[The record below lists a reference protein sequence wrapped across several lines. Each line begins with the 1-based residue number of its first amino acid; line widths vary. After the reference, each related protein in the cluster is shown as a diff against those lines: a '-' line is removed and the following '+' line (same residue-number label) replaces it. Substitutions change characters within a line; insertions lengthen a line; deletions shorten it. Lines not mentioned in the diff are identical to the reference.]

1 MTLANGDAN
10 HSISTSSPAT
20 FSITLASS
28 TTTVSDAGGVYTGS
42 AFPASAAATGA
53 GGLND
58 TSSADFTFDYVN
70 TDTSADLHAVAP
82 TNVGHYSVTAT
93 YHGDRDH
100 SISTSSPATT
110 FSITL
115 ATSTTTVS
123 DAGGVYTG
131 FGLRGQPRWPRALG
145 GLHDTTAA
153 DFTFDYMET
162 DVSPHVDMH
171 ARLHPVTL
179 AITR

>member
-1 MTLANGDAN
+1 MTAN
-10 HSISTSSPAT
+10 HSSSTSSPATT

-42 AFPASAAATGA
+42 AFAASALATGA

-93 YHGDRDH
+93 YNGDANH

-115 ATSTTTVS
+115 ASSTTTVS

-131 FGLRGQPRWPRALG
+131 SAFAASALATGAG

-162 DVSPHVDMH
+162 DVSPHVDMGST
-171 ARLHPVTL
+171 APSERRQLHGDGNL
-179 AITR
+179 